1 MLENLYTAPKTIERH
16 RSAPLPEERLAYLRH
31 HAEAG
36 ARPSTLR
43 GVAGDQITLIG
54 LLDLRQG
61 DRVTAAQVKDAV
73 GQSGRGPAKR
83 RNLLGCS
90 VRWLRFAGMLEEEV
104 MVEEAPR
111 HAHMEE
117 VGIYEAWMRDE
128 RGWSENTIGD
138 YLFTANRFFD
148 RLDERGVSLASVGF
162 EDIDRQVACWH
173 ARGCRRITVRSY
185 ANALRAFFRFA
196 ENRNWCAQGLSGSI
210 MPPGF
215 RPDEPIPKGL
225 EREEVVRLLAT
236 TEGDRPVD
244 VRDRAILMLLVAYGL
259 RAGEVAG
266 LRLEDFDWMNETL
279 DVRCPKVGR
288 THRYPLSRGVGQ
300 VILRYLRELRPPRPE
315 RTIFFALQAP
325 IRPLSALAVTGLVG
339 RRLRR
344 LGITGKSCGP
354 HALRHG
360 AAQHMLDHGL
370 SLKEVGDYLGH
381 RSISATA
388 GYAKVQLGALRE
400 VADIDLEGLA

>member
-1 MLENLYTAPKTIERH
+1 MFENLYTAPKTIERH
-16 RSAPLPEERLAYLRH
+16 RSAPLLQERLDYLRH
-31 HAEAG
+31 YAEAG
-36 ARPSTLR
+36 ARPGTLR

-61 DRVTAAQVKDAV
+61 DRVTAAEVKDAV
-73 GQSGRGPAKR
+73 GQSGSGPAKR
-83 RNLLGCS
+83 RNLLGRS

-104 MVEEAPR
+104 EEEAPR
-111 HAHMEE
+111 HAHTKEI
-117 VGIYEAWMRDE
+117 GIYEAWMRDE

-148 RLDERGVSLASVGF
+148 RLDERGVSLATVGF

-173 ARGCRRITVRSY
+173 ARGCRRTTVRSY
-185 ANALRAFFRFA
+185 AIALRAFFRFA
-196 ENRNWCAQGLSGSI
+196 ESRNWCAQGLSSVI
-210 MPPGF
+210 MPPDF

-236 TEGDRPVD
+236 TEGDRPAD
-244 VRDRAILMLLVAYGL
+244 VRDRAILMLLIAYGL

-266 LRLEDFDWMNETL
+266 LRLDDFDWKNETL

-300 VILRYLRELRPPRPE
+300 AVLRYLRGFRPPRPE

-325 IRPLSALAVTGLVG
+325 TRPLTVTAVSSMV
-339 RRLRR
+339 RKRLQR
-344 LGITGKSCGP
+344 LGVTGKSCGP

-360 AAQHMLDHGL
+360 AAQRLLDHGL
-370 SLKEVGDYLGH
+370 SLKEVSDYLGH
-381 RSISATA
+381 SSLSATA